1 MSTAVLSS
9 RHVPALNVM
18 DCEQAIAYVREKI
31 KGQGTELSA
40 LEEVVLEAAWENVT
54 YEQIGQA
61 RDINPNTLKS
71 YASGRI
77 WKSLSALLNQK
88 VRKKSFKKALT
99 EAIESGQLTATATGY
114 LSKDT
119 ERSYQT
125 SKGAVSLVGA
135 KLPETSEFYG
145 RDSEL
150 GDLKK
155 LVESY
160 ACVLLIGVQGIGK
173 KSLISKL
180 IQTQGFPFSKVLW
193 KPLHHKPAVDRL
205 EVELLEL
212 LDGPEDSH
220 SLISYLRK
228 NKHLLILDGLDSILE
243 QKGDLRTIDS
253 RYVSL
258 IRRIVEETP
267 SQIICI
273 SEEPI
278 EDFDVLILRG
288 DAISYT
294 LRGLQTSDAEH
305 MFEGS
310 FGVDVKEVVESV
322 GGNPLLLKQIA
333 AWSKESVQ
341 IDPSLVNRATVQRGV
356 VKNWHEQVLASD
368 YLSELDRQLLDA
380 IAQSENG
387 IPYSQLLTQYPDAA
401 HRISRLIAMGLASQK
416 IKESGTPN
424 IEVNFFFRKH
434 LLAHS

>member
-1 MSTAVLSS
+1 MSTTVLAN
-9 RHVPALNVM
+9 RHVPALNIM
-18 DCEQAIAYVREKI
+18 DFERAIAFVREKI

-40 LEEVVLEAAWENVT
+40 LEEVVLEAAWKDVT

-71 YASGRI
+71 YASGRL

-99 EAIESGQLTATATGY
+99 EAIESGQLTVTKTDPLAEKPEH
-114 LSKDT
+114 SQ
-119 ERSYQT
+119 QT
-125 SKGAVSLVGA
+125 SGGAVSIVGA
-135 KLPETSEFYG
+135 KLPETTEFYG
-145 RDSEL
+145 RTSEL
-150 GDLKK
+150 SDLKK

-173 KSLISKL
+173 KSLVSKL
-180 IQTQGFPFSKVLW
+180 IQTQEFPFSKVLW
-193 KPLHHKPAVDRL
+193 KPLHHNPDADRL
-205 EVELLEL
+205 ESELLEL
-212 LDGPEDSH
+212 LDGPEDNQ
-220 SLISYLRK
+220 SLIPYLRK

-243 QKGDLRTIDS
+243 QEGDLRTIDS

-258 IRRIVEETP
+258 VRRIVEETP
-267 SQIICI
+267 SQVICI
-273 SEEPI
+273 SKEPI

-294 LRGLQTSDAEH
+294 LRGLKANDAEM
-305 MFEGS
+305 MFDS
-310 FGVDVKEVVESV
+310 NFGINVEEVVESV
-322 GGNPLLLKQIA
+322 GGNPLLLKQIS

-401 HRISRLIAMGLASQK
+401 HRISRLLAMGLASQK
-416 IKESGTPN
+416 IEESGIPS